1 MGATVPN
8 VFGPGYDLATLTEAI
23 NIIPNQWGRLQEY
36 NLFPVEGITTRNINI
51 DLVNEYLTIL
61 PEREPGSPATVG
73 RNEDRKVL
81 SFRVPHIPHEELILP
96 SDVQGRRAPGQ
107 VGPDTMTLAYQ
118 RKLESAR
125 RKFALTLEYLRMGA
139 LKGIIVGGSGK
150 TLYNLY
156 TEFSI
161 TQKSVDFV
169 LGTAGTDVDG
179 KINEVL
185 RHIEDNLLGEVMTGV
200 TALVSPEFFDKLI
213 AHPKMVE
220 AYKYYSTTG
229 ASPLR
234 DDVRRRF
241 PHKGLIFEEYRG
253 SGQLITGAT
262 ARFIAA
268 GEGHAF
274 PMGTSDTFK
283 TYFAPANKDEFVN
296 TVGMESYA
304 WPVRTE
310 DERGWRIISE
320 SNPLPLCRRPQ
331 VLVKLTTSN

>member
-1 MGATVPN
+1 MVTTPN
-8 VFGPGYDLATLTEAI
+8 LFGPGYSLATLTEAI
-23 NIIPNQWGRLQEY
+23 NIIPNLWGRLQEY
-36 NLFPVEGITTRNINI
+36 NLFPAEGITTRDIAI

-73 RNEDRKVL
+73 RNEDRSVL
-81 SFRVPHIPHEELILP
+81 SFRVPHIPHEELVLP
-96 SDVQGRRAPGQ
+96 ADVQGRRAPGQ
-107 VGPDTMTLAYQ
+107 IGPDTMTLAYQ
-118 RKLESAR
+118 RKIEAGR

-156 TEFSI
+156 TVFGI

-169 LGTAGTDVDG
+169 LGTKETDVDG

-185 RHIEDNLLGEVMTGV
+185 RHIEDHLLGEVMTGV
-200 TALVSPEFFDKLI
+200 KALVSPEFFDKFI
-213 AHPKMVE
+213 AHPVIRE
-220 AYKYYSTTG
+220 AYKYYAATG
-229 ASPLR
+229 AQPLR
-234 DDVRRRF
+234 EDVRRQF
-241 PHKGLIFEEYRG
+241 PYKGLIVEEYRG
-253 SGQLITGAT
+253 VGQLVDGTT

-274 PMGTSDTFK
+274 PLGTTSTFR

-296 TVGMESYA
+296 TVGMEAYA
-304 WPVRTE
+304 WPVRTD
-310 DERGWRIISE
+310 DERGWRIIME

-331 VLVKLTTSN
+331 VLVKLFSSN